1 MAPIKLIQAHWKY
14 FQR

>member
-1 MAPIKLIQAHWKY
+1 MAPTKLIQAHWKY